1 MDSIRKVYEYAEPNL
16 TLVGWMG
23 FIGFPLYYFVW
34 DFMFPQSYENLPLRL
49 FCSALFFGI
58 IFRNRLSS
66 SWRKYVHV
74 YYQITITTCLPFF
87 FFYMLLMNDWS
98 NVWVMSFMSAI
109 FLHILL
115 VHVTRVMFAQTF
127 AGIGLATFFAWIAKG
142 FHLDITMD
150 WTHVPIFLFIYVFG
164 NMFYFRNQVE
174 HEAKVSLAKSFG
186 AGIAHEMRNPLSG
199 LCTSID
205 VIQSVLP
212 NEKAIGEKDQ
222 YVMSGEDVTLLR
234 EVSEDAMNIIHS
246 GNETI
251 DLLLTSIDENR
262 VSRSSFKRYS
272 AQSVVEKAIESF
284 SYKRSTDRFAIS
296 FDARSEFDFLGSDT
310 LLKYVM
316 YNLFKN
322 AFHHRSSDEFHIHVS
337 MQSND
342 TVNQIV
348 VTDNGSGI
356 APDVIRHIFQDFY
369 TTGKSGSYGLGLPF
383 CKKVMRSFGGNIK
396 CISQPGEWSQFTLTF
411 PPITSDTV
419 TEIKDELTKMKSILL
434 VSNQDIIVQKMAD
447 ISRFMGFDVTVLDV
461 KSVFKKKEYE
471 FEFDLIFVDV
481 ESLDVLENQ
490 LDRIESLLSFT
501 EARVVYLFEHKPAQ
515 RAKKVGHDP
524 IWVETQAWL
533 LNTKATIERLLYDS
547 TYISS
552 TLPSAPLD
560 KSIKRTIM
568 VVDDNESLR
577 KFTAMLLEKQGFEVV
592 QKEDG
597 QQALDTLEKEN
608 IDLILMD
615 IEMPIMDGVEAS
627 RRIRNSEKP
636 YATVPIIAHTGD
648 SSPVTL
654 DKIGSS
660 GMSDFIVK
668 PADKNRL
675 FDKIANWI

>member
-66 SWRKYVHV
+66 SWRKYVHI

-212 NEKAIGEKDQ
+212 NKKAMGEKDQ

-447 ISRFMGFDVTVLDV
+447 ISRFMGFDITVLDV

-515 RAKKVGHDP
+515 RAKKAGNDP

-577 KFTAMLLEKQGFEVV
+577 KFTAMLLEKQGFEVI

-636 YATVPIIAHTGD
+636 YASVPIIAHTGD

>member
-212 NEKAIGEKDQ
+212 NKKAMGEKDQ

-342 TVNQIV
+342 TANQIV

-515 RAKKVGHDP
+515 RAKKAGHDP

-552 TLPSAPLD
+552 TLPSAHLD

-577 KFTAMLLEKQGFEVV
+577 KFTAMLLEKQGFEVI

-627 RRIRNSEKP
+627 RRIRNSEKS
-636 YATVPIIAHTGD
+636 YASVPIIAHTGD

>member
-212 NEKAIGEKDQ
+212 NKKAMGEKDQ

-342 TVNQIV
+342 TANQIV

-552 TLPSAPLD
+552 TLPSAPFD

-636 YATVPIIAHTGD
+636 YASVPIIAHTGD

>member
-164 NMFYFRNQVE
+164 NMFYFRNQIE

-212 NEKAIGEKDQ
+212 NKKAMGEKDQ

-342 TVNQIV
+342 TANQIV

-547 TYISS
+547 TYISL

>member
-212 NEKAIGEKDQ
+212 NKKAIGEKDQ

-515 RAKKVGHDP
+515 RAKKAGHAP

-636 YATVPIIAHTGD
+636 YASVPIIAHTGD

>member
-174 HEAKVSLAKSFG
+174 HEARVSLAKSFG

-212 NEKAIGEKDQ
+212 NKKAMGEKDQ

-356 APDVIRHIFQDFY
+356 APDVLRHIFQDFY

-515 RAKKVGHDP
+515 RAKKAGHAP

>member
-164 NMFYFRNQVE
+164 NMFYFRNQIE

-212 NEKAIGEKDQ
+212 NKKAMDEKDQ

-342 TVNQIV
+342 TANQIV

-396 CISQPGEWSQFTLTF
+396 CISQLGEWSQFTLTF

-515 RAKKVGHDP
+515 RAKKAGHDP

-636 YATVPIIAHTGD
+636 YASVPIIAHTGD

>member
-212 NEKAIGEKDQ
+212 NKKVIGEKDQ

-515 RAKKVGHDP
+515 RAKKAGHDP

-636 YATVPIIAHTGD
+636 YASVPIIAHTGD

>member
-49 FCSALFFGI
+49 FCSVLFFGI

-212 NEKAIGEKDQ
+212 NKKAMGEKDQ

-342 TVNQIV
+342 TANQIV

-481 ESLDVLENQ
+481 ESLDVLENR

-515 RAKKVGHDP
+515 RAKKAGHDP

-636 YATVPIIAHTGD
+636 YASVPIIAHTGD

>member
-164 NMFYFRNQVE
+164 NMFYFRNQIE

-212 NEKAIGEKDQ
+212 NNKAMGEKDQ
-222 YVMSGEDVTLLR
+222 YVMSGQDVTLLR

-636 YATVPIIAHTGD
+636 YASVPIIAHTGD

>member
-212 NEKAIGEKDQ
+212 NKKAMGEKDQ

-342 TVNQIV
+342 TANQIV

-515 RAKKVGHDP
+515 RAKKAGHAP

-636 YATVPIIAHTGD
+636 YASVPIIAHTGD